1 MSEYRI
7 PYHTAVPP
15 PSRAGR
21 IDDPLRPRVRLVD
34 SATAFVGILII
45 LALATVSALTVIAAA
60 PAGIAVP
67 TAMLLIGG
75 LIAGSLA
82 MRRRADIERAYARA
96 PWATSVEDD
105 NAKRERPV
113 RSARQDRAMLLRAGR
128 GESWRS

>member
-1 MSEYRI
+1 MSAYRI
-7 PYHTAVPP
+7 PHHTAVPP
-15 PSRAGR
+15 PRNAGR
-21 IDDPLRPRVRLVD
+21 TDDPLRPRVRLVD
-34 SATAFVGILII
+34 SATAFVGILLI

-60 PAGIAVP
+60 PAGIAIP

-96 PWATSVEDD
+96 PRTTPVDD
-105 NAKRERPV
+105 GNPTRERRG